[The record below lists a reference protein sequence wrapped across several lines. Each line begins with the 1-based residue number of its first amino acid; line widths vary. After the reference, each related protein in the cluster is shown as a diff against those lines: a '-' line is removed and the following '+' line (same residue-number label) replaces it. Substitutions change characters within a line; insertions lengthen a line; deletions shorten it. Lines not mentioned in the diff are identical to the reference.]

1 MIPQNQLN
9 KEIKMAG
16 LELSNTIVKHSVAK
30 TYSLYLS
37 GGIYDDTQKEF
48 LNDLHIITEHPTN
61 AIIKLFI
68 NSPGGYVHIMNEII
82 YCIQEYSKKG
92 GCLELYI
99 TGQAC
104 SAAIVIFTKL
114 LPLACKYDINPNST
128 IMIHTSFSGMFGKAS
143 DIKDYGNHLDKSE
156 MIKCF
161 KNILPK
167 KLYEKAA
174 KRDKDVWLTGKKFM
188 SYLKK
193 ATEKGHLP
201 KLD

>member
-1 MIPQNQLN
+1 
-9 KEIKMAG
+9 MAG
-16 LELSNTIVKHSVAK
+16 LELSSAIIKHTVAK

-48 LNDLHIITEHPTN
+48 LNDLRIVTENPVN
-61 AIIKLFI
+61 ATLKLYI
-68 NSPGGYVHIMNEII
+68 NSPGGYVHIMNEVI
-82 YCIQEYSKKG
+82 YYIQEYSKKG
-92 GCLELYI
+92 GNLELYI

-104 SAAIVIFTKL
+104 SAAIVIFTQL
-114 LPLACKYDINPNST
+114 LPLACKYDINPDAT
-128 IMIHTSFSGMFGKAS
+128 IMIHTAFSGMFGKAS
-143 DIKDYGNHLDKSE
+143 DIKDYASHLDKSE

-161 KNILPK
+161 KKILPK

-174 KRDKDVWLTGKKFM
+174 KRDKDVWLTGKKYM

-193 ATEKGHLP
+193 ATEKGYLP

>member
-1 MIPQNQLN
+1 
-9 KEIKMAG
+9 MAG
-16 LELSNTIVKHSVAK
+16 LELSNTIIKHTVAK

-37 GGIYDDTQKEF
+37 GEIWSDTQKEF
-48 LNDLHIITEHPTN
+48 LNDLRIVTEHPNNTTL
-61 AIIKLFI
+61 KLFI
-68 NSPGGYVHIMNEII
+68 NSPGGSVYTMNEII
-82 YCIQEYSKKG
+82 YYIQEYSKKG

-104 SAAIVIFTKL
+104 SAAIVIFTQL
-114 LPLACKYDINPNST
+114 LPLAYKYDINPNST
-128 IMIHTSFSGMFGKAS
+128 IMIHTAFSGMLGKAS
-143 DIKDYGNHLDKSE
+143 DIKDYGNHLDKTE

-174 KRDKDVWLTGKKFM
+174 KRDKDVWLTGKKYM

>member
-1 MIPQNQLN
+1 
-9 KEIKMAG
+9 MAG
-16 LELSNTIVKHSVAK
+16 LELSNTIIKHSVAK

-37 GGIYDDTQKEF
+37 GEIWSDTQKEF
-48 LNDLHIITEHPTN
+48 LNDLRIVTEHPNNTTL
-61 AIIKLFI
+61 KLFI
-68 NSPGGYVHIMNEII
+68 NSPGGSVYTMNEII
-82 YCIQEYSKKG
+82 YYIQEYSKKG

-104 SAAIVIFTKL
+104 SAAIVIFTQL
-114 LPLACKYDINPNST
+114 LPLAYKYDINPNST
-128 IMIHTSFSGMFGKAS
+128 IMIHTAFSGMLGKAS
-143 DIKDYGNHLDKSE
+143 DIKDYGNHLDKTE

-174 KRDKDVWLTGKKFM
+174 KRDKDVWLTGNKYM

>member
-1 MIPQNQLN
+1 
-9 KEIKMAG
+9 MAG
-16 LELSNTIVKHSVAK
+16 LELSNTIIKHSVAK

-37 GGIYDDTQKEF
+37 GEIWSDTQKEF
-48 LNDLHIITEHPTN
+48 LNDLRIVTEHPNNTTL
-61 AIIKLFI
+61 KLFI
-68 NSPGGYVHIMNEII
+68 NSPGGSVYIMNEII
-82 YCIQEYSKKG
+82 YYIQEYSKKG

-104 SAAIVIFTKL
+104 SAAIVIFTQL
-114 LPLACKYDINPNST
+114 LPLAYKYDINPNST
-128 IMIHTSFSGMFGKAS
+128 IMIHTAFSGMLGKAS
-143 DIKDYGNHLDKSE
+143 DIKDYGNHLDKTE

-174 KRDKDVWLTGKKFM
+174 KRDKDVWLTGKKYM

-193 ATEKGHLP
+193 ATEKGHLS

>member
-1 MIPQNQLN
+1 
-9 KEIKMAG
+9 MAG
-16 LELSNTIVKHSVAK
+16 LELSGAIIKHTVAK
-30 TYSLYLS
+30 IYSLYLS

-48 LNDLHIITEHPTN
+48 LNDLRIVTEHPVNTTLR
-61 AIIKLFI
+61 LFI

-82 YCIQEYSKKG
+82 YYIQEYSKKG

-104 SAAIVIFTKL
+104 SAAIVIFTQL
-114 LPLACKYDINPNST
+114 LPLASKYDVNPDAT
-128 IMIHTSFSGMFGKAS
+128 IMIHTAFSGMFGKAS
-143 DIKDYGNHLDKSE
+143 DIKDYASHLDKSE

-188 SYLKK
+188 SYLKR

>member
-1 MIPQNQLN
+1 
-9 KEIKMAG
+9 MAG
-16 LELSNTIVKHSVAK
+16 LELSNTIIKHTVAK
-30 TYSLYLS
+30 TCSLYLS
-37 GGIYDDTQKEF
+37 GEIWSDTQKEF
-48 LNDLHIITEHPTN
+48 LNDLRIVTEHPNNTTL
-61 AIIKLFI
+61 KLFI
-68 NSPGGYVHIMNEII
+68 NSPGGSVYIMNEII
-82 YCIQEYSKKG
+82 YYIQEYSKKG

-104 SAAIVIFTKL
+104 SAAIVIFTQL
-114 LPLACKYDINPNST
+114 LPLAYKYDINPNST
-128 IMIHTSFSGMFGKAS
+128 IMIHTVFSGMLGKAS
-143 DIKDYGNHLDKSE
+143 DIKDYGNHLDKTE

-174 KRDKDVWLTGKKFM
+174 KRDKDVWLTGKKYM